1 MKIVRVL
8 GMGLLYFC
16 VATVLA
22 QAVVLGMLWW
32 KGAFSD
38 DRVTAMFAA
47 LHGIHP
53 EKPGAPSA
61 AATAQNG
68 HAHEQ
73 PSLEEISKQRLL
85 ASLDLNLRES
95 TLDKGLTELRNLQQ
109 QVATENE
116 RLKQWQEGMDQR
128 IARAE
133 NTVLESSLLE
143 VQQTLMVMSPKQA
156 KEQILKMLPTSPD
169 GSETRAMNDVVRMFK
184 AMPLDKRKKIM
195 GEFKTAQES
204 EKLKEIL
211 GEMRLSPVEMD
222 LLRDSRNKLE
232 GNGTNR

>member
-1 MKIVRVL
+1 MKFVRLL

-32 KGAFSD
+32 KGTFSD
-38 DRVTAMFAA
+38 DRLVAMFAA

-53 EKPGAPSA
+53 EKPGVAK
-61 AATAQNG
+61 AATAQDG
-68 HAHEQ
+68 HAQEQ
-73 PSLEEISKQRLL
+73 PSLDEISKQRLL

-95 TLDKGLTELRNLQQ
+95 TLDKALMELRNLEQ

-169 GSETRAMNDVVRMFK
+169 GSETNAMNKVVRMFK

-211 GEMRLSPVEMD
+211 AEMRDSPVEMN